1 MIYFHPKFFYMNKQT
16 FLRSLG
22 NALDGIQSFF
32 KSERNGQKQLLIA
45 LLVMIAGFFFKIS
58 HLEWIAVLLCAALV
72 ISLEMINTALE
83 KLSDLVEPNYNVVI
97 KAVKDISAAAVLW
110 SAIISLVIGGIIFI
124 PRIISLLSIMNNH

>member
-45 LLVMIAGFFFKIS
+45 LLVMIAGFFFRIS
-58 HLEWIAVLLCAALV
+58 HLEWIAVLLCTALV

-124 PRIISLLSIMNNH
+124 PRIISLLSTMNNH

>member
-1 MIYFHPKFFYMNKQT
+1 MIYFHPKFFYMNRQT
-16 FLRSLG
+16 FLRSLS

>member
-1 MIYFHPKFFYMNKQT
+1 
-16 FLRSLG
+16 
-22 NALDGIQSFF
+22 
-32 KSERNGQKQLLIA
+32 
-45 LLVMIAGFFFKIS
+45 
-58 HLEWIAVLLCAALV
+58 
-72 ISLEMINTALE
+72 MINTALE